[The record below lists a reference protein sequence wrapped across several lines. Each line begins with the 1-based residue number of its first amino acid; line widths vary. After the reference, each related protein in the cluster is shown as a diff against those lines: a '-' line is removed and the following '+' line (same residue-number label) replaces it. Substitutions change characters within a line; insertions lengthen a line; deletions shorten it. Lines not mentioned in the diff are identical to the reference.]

1 MGSTA
6 VTFCTL
12 KKSLK
17 PQCLYNNYNDISI
30 SNNNNNNDNDNC
42 NTSILIVIII
52 LSAFYLRNKLVLVF
66 REQKYRPQSC

>member
-52 LSAFYLRNKLVLVF
+52 LSAFCLNSINYN
-66 REQKYRPQSC
+66 E